1 MTTLMAFVATD
12 LNLEKIDTAFIRLSE
27 VTRRKRE

>member
-1 MTTLMAFVATD
+1 MTVVATD
-12 LNLEKIDTAFIRLSE
+12 LNVEKIDTAFIQMSE